1 MKETLKKLESLFG
14 TAVPEEAIEIFWEV
28 VVELAAILP
37 DGWRVTHCSLT
48 GCFSN
53 AGGERLIGITSP
65 LYKTVAIDIGQLCAA
80 LRINRVP
87 KPGTFKF
94 KVWRWTVRSL
104 LKIFIRHEFRHA
116 NQFEYLAKHGVP
128 WYAAYLAERH
138 TPYMDQ
144 ILEKDARQF
153 QYFGLAKSLESAM
166 APLIKMI
173 RG

>member
-1 MKETLKKLESLFG
+1 MKETLKKLENLFG

-28 VVELAAILP
+28 VVELAGILP
-37 DGWRVTHCSLT
+37 NGWKVTHCSLV
-48 GCFSN
+48 GCCSN
-53 AGGERLIGITSP
+53 AGGETLIGVTTP
-65 LYKTVAIDIGQLCAA
+65 LYKTVAIDIEQLLAA

-87 KPGTFKF
+87 KGTFKF
-94 KVWRWTVRSL
+94 KIWRWITKAI

-128 WYAAYLAERH
+128 WYAAYLAERN
-138 TPYMDQ
+138 TPYMEQ
-144 ILEKDARQF
+144 IMEKDARQF

-166 APLIKMI
+166 TPLVKMV